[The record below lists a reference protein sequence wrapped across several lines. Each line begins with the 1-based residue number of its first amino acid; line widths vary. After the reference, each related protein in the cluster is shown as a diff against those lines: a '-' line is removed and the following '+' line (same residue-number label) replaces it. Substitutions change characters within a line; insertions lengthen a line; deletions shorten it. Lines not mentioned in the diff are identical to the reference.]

1 MALASGYVQGC
12 CDFSPEQVRP
22 NSGFF
27 SIKEQ
32 TENDDQ
38 IQYMYVKEEKFFWIA
53 QNWQRKKKSLKKY
66 SGAVAKV
73 SFMFP
78 GKRLMRHKL
87 NGKLES
93 FMVKKSICFEI
104 TTAYMHRTG

>member
-1 MALASGYVQGC
+1 MLTGYIPLCCIENNMALASGYVQGC

-53 QNWQRKKKSLKKY
+53 QNWQRKKKK
-66 SGAVAKV
+66 
-73 SFMFP
+73 
-78 GKRLMRHKL
+78 
-87 NGKLES
+87 
-93 FMVKKSICFEI
+93 FEKI
-104 TTAYMHRTG
+104 FWCSS